1 MNQAD
6 QSTDK
11 KPNRIRLT
19 PMENPPKIS
28 SDNNI
33 KDPNVR
39 TIEEE
44 DKLV

>member
-6 QSTDK
+6 QGLDK
-11 KPNRIRLT
+11 KPIRIRLT

-33 KDPNVR
+33 KDSNVR
-39 TIEEE
+39 IIEEE